1 MKIEIINT
9 KENPVL
15 YTEYNIINNA
25 LVAAW
30 SAKGKAN
37 DDAERAVLKDLTG
50 NGHDIT
56 LNNFAFNG
64 DSGYGNPEYPDALVF
79 DGVDDYGVCRNMPVL
94 TDYTVVF
101 DYNAISSRADGYKSD
116 IIGKTYLESP
126 SSDIPEEIA
135 SFDIKFSNSKMYGS
149 SYSNSTVEL
158 PLMQDVI
165 YQTKSSFNGKPIT
178 PGNFKDSPIISLG
191 VSNFIGGTID
201 SATPRGHYAN
211 MAIRSAYL
219 FNRSLSEAEIKTF
232 VRKYIDPEYL
242 LPSEVPTPDCY
253 YDFGIGSNDATDR
266 ETVKDLSG
274 NGKNAKIYNSAFN
287 EDGSGYK
294 DGALFTDGVDDYVA
308 LEAFDNG
315 FSTIFMVCTPS
326 LLGTLLYDQRASYET
341 NYFAVY
347 NLEGSIAYNA
357 RNSGGLTYINGVK
370 SNIIVNNLLNKK
382 QCITICN
389 GNVINNDTS
398 SPTISRGLSSDTIAK
413 MAIYKFLGFRNLLTK
428 EQIQAV
434 IKKYNLLDK
443 VDEI

>member
-1 MKIEIINT
+1 MKVKIINT
-9 KENPVL
+9 KKNPVL

-64 DSGYGNPEYPDALVF
+64 DSGYGNPEYPDALIF
-79 DGVDDYGVCRNMPVL
+79 DGVDDYGVCSNMPIL
-94 TDYTVVF
+94 TDYTVIV
-101 DYNAISSRADGYKSD
+101 DYNIIKYKDPYVNPIIAKEFTPSTSVIPVSYESFNIGYWANAMSTSSFYKSTD
-116 IIGKTYLESP
+116 IRPI
-126 SSDIPEEIA
+126 
-135 SFDIKFSNSKMYGS
+135 
-149 SYSNSTVEL
+149 VEG
-158 PLMQDVI
+158 VI
-165 YQTKSSFNGKPIT
+165 YQTKNTFNGTSIESGTQTDTSVIGIGVNNLKGT
-178 PGNFKDSPIISLG
+178 KESPYPQSYDKC
-191 VSNFIGGTID
+191 SNIAF
-201 SATPRGHYAN
+201 
-211 MAIRSAYL
+211 RSAYV
-219 FNRSLSEAEIKTF
+219 FNRSLSESEIKSF

-326 LLGTLLYDQRASYET
+326 LLGTLLYDQRARYET

-357 RNSGGLTYINGVK
+357 KNNGGLTYINGVK
-370 SNIIVNNLLNKK
+370 SNFIVNNLLHKK

-389 GNVINNDTS
+389 GNVINDETS

>member
-1 MKIEIINT
+1 MSEFRRRMMAYAASRTGEVYPPN
-9 KENPVL
+9 
-15 YTEYNIINNA
+15 

-30 SAKGKAN
+30 SAKGKSN
-37 DDAERAVLKDLTG
+37 DDADRAVLKDLTG
-50 NGHDIT
+50 NGHDIA

-79 DGVDDYGVCRNMPVL
+79 DGVDDYGVCRNMPVQ

-158 PLMQDVI
+158 PLMHDVI

-219 FNRSLSEAEIKTF
+219 FNRSLSESEIKSF
-232 VRKYIDPEYL
+232 ARKYIDPEYL
-242 LPSEVPTPDCY
+242 LPSEVPC
-253 YDFGIGSNDATDR
+253 
-266 ETVKDLSG
+266 TV
-274 NGKNAKIYNSAFN
+274 
-287 EDGSGYK
+287 
-294 DGALFTDGVDDYVA
+294 
-308 LEAFDNG
+308 
-315 FSTIFMVCTPS
+315 
-326 LLGTLLYDQRASYET
+326 
-341 NYFAVY
+341 
-347 NLEGSIAYNA
+347 
-357 RNSGGLTYINGVK
+357 
-370 SNIIVNNLLNKK
+370 
-382 QCITICN
+382 
-389 GNVINNDTS
+389 
-398 SPTISRGLSSDTIAK
+398 
-413 MAIYKFLGFRNLLTK
+413 
-428 EQIQAV
+428 
-434 IKKYNLLDK
+434 
-443 VDEI
+443 